1 MFRVETTTYPNDFA
15 NTYFLIDGPNVIIID
30 PGSDGTSLSARIRR
44 EGWTIKAI
52 LLTHGHFDHINGA
65 EYLQKVFAAPV
76 YVHQE
81 DEAMLSD
88 PHLNGAT
95 MFRFSGNYDIK
106 ATTFGNDEVI
116 TIDTRK
122 IITFHT
128 PFHTKGSVC
137 FYLPE
142 EGWLFSGD
150 TLFKGSIGRSDLP
163 SGSFRTITASL
174 TKLQSLPESV
184 TVYPG
189 HGPKTTIGYEL
200 KFNRYFQKR

>member
-15 NTYFLIDGPNVIIID
+15 NTYFLIDGSNVIIID

-65 EYLQKVFAAPV
+65 EYLQKVFDTPV

-81 DEAMLSD
+81 DEAMLAD
-88 PHLNGAT
+88 PHLSGAT
-95 MFRFSGNYDIK
+95 MFRISGNYDIK
-106 ATTFGNDEVI
+106 ATTFGNDEAV
-116 TIDTRK
+116 TINNRK
-122 IITFHT
+122 IATFHT

-163 SGSFRTITASL
+163 SGSFRTITTSL
-174 TKLQSLPESV
+174 IKLQSLPESV

-189 HGPKTTIGYEL
+189 HGPKTTIGNEL